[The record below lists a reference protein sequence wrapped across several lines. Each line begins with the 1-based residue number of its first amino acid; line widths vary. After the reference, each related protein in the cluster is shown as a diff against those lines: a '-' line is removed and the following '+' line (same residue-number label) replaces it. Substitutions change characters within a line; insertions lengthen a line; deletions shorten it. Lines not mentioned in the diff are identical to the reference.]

1 MNIESPGVACYSEWS
16 NKTEHKCKRIQNGG
30 NYFTEIRLERERERK
45 KVENSDRISNVFAGF
60 KLHLFLREVTQLAK

>member
-30 NYFTEIRLERERERK
+30 NYFTEIRLEREREK
-45 KVENSDRISNVFAGF
+45 KSG
-60 KLHLFLREVTQLAK
+60 KQ